1 MKILLYETED
11 FTPQMNSKIL
21 KCPIKFIRKNIAL
34 VALCFLLDLFF
45 FLTKYLVFN
54 IFYMCF
60 MFNLCTEFTVS
71 GISFT

>member
-34 VALCFLLDLFF
+34 VALYFLLDLFF
-45 FLTKYLVFN
+45 FSDQVLNF
-54 IFYMCF
+54 
-60 MFNLCTEFTVS
+60 
-71 GISFT
+71 